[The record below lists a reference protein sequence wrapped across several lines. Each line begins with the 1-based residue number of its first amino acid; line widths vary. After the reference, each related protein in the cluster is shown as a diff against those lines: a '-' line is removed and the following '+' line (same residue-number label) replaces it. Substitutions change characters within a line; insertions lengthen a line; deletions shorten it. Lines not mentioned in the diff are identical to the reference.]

1 LNREKG
7 DKIQLSLERL
17 EEPCRINRS
26 DIPFSFLFSASS
38 SPKKLTDYAYL
49 FVVKEFS
56 INWFQVNQNR
66 ERDYNFANI
75 LIDHWT

>member
-1 LNREKG
+1 VELPHLL
-7 DKIQLSLERL
+7 LSFLKKDENS
-17 EEPCRINRS
+17 C
-26 DIPFSFLFSASS
+26 LFSASS

>member
-1 LNREKG
+1 MSPVWKGLEKS
-7 DKIQLSLERL
+7 KFFQKR
-17 EEPCRINRS
+17 RT
-26 DIPFSFLFSASS
+26 PFSFPASS

-56 INWFQVNQNR
+56 INQFQVNQNR
-66 ERDYNFANI
+66 ERNDKIVNI